1 MYPSKNLLI
10 NISQNP
16 PEKIAMEFLLEAAF
30 TLICTI
36 IVYILLVNKIIYKWL
51 HLQIQPKFTNSR

>member
-10 NISQNP
+10 NVSQNP
-16 PEKIAMEFLLEAAF
+16 PEKITMEFVLEAAF
-30 TLICTI
+30 PLIYTL
-36 IVYILLVNKIIYKWL
+36 IVYILLVNKIIYKWS